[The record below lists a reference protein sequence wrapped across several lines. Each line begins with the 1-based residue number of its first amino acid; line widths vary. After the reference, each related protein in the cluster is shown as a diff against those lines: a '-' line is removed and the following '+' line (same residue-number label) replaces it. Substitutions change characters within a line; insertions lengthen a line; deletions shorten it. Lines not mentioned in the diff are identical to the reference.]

1 MAYRRATSRRPGRRS
16 PARASRSYGRGVVR
30 SGQRRVRGRRSAA
43 PASRQT
49 LRIVIEQPGATLARP
64 ELPATAERRTRKAP
78 F

>member
-1 MAYRRATSRRPGRRS
+1 MAYRRSTSRRTARRA
-16 PARASRSYGRGVVR
+16 PARASRSYGRRIVR